1 MTPCPPST
9 TRKKIFFND
18 DMSKKSESTN
28 NRARMMLAQEAARI
42 IVEQG
47 VDDYRAAKTK
57 AAERLGFTA
66 RGSLPGNGEIEQALS
81 EHLQLFHADSH
92 TGLLRKLRAAAL
104 SAMDLLSAFEP
115 RLVGSVLAG
124 TAGTHST
131 VNLHVFSDSVEQV
144 ADRLHL
150 KQIPNKLYERRL
162 KSRRG
167 QAETYAGYRFMYQDA
182 SIEATVFPFDGLRQ
196 APISSIDGKPMRRAD
211 ARSVQ
216 AMLIK

>member
-1 MTPCPPST
+1 MTL
-9 TRKKIFFND
+9 KKKSFFD
-18 DMSKKSESTN
+18 DMSRKSESGN
-28 NRARMMLAQEAARI
+28 DRARMMLAQEAARI
-42 IVEQG
+42 IVEHG
-47 VDDYRAAKTK
+47 IDDYRAAKMK
-57 AAERLGFTA
+57 AAERLGFAT

-81 EHLQLFHADSH
+81 EHLQLFHGDSH
-92 TGLLRKLRAAAL
+92 SGLLQKLRRAAL

-124 TAGTHST
+124 TAGIHST

-144 ADRLHL
+144 AEQLHL
-150 KQIPNKLYERRL
+150 KQIPNELYERRL

-167 QAETYAGYRFMYQDA
+167 RAETYAGYRFMYQDA

-211 ARSVQ
+211 ASSVQ
-216 AMLIK
+216 AILIK